1 MPSKIHSG
9 VIVAHLFMGMTAGM
23 VLAEPLEFADLD
35 PPVGNNA
42 QEPTLFA
49 LQDDR
54 VLLGWTEPHPAGFAV
69 KLSVLEDAEWSA
81 ARTVTVS
88 DELFVNWADFPS
100 VVALDDGT
108 FAAHWLWENSKHDYA
123 YDVKISLSP
132 DEGLT
137 WSAPITPHDDR
148 SVSQHGFVTLQPL
161 EDGSLMSVWLDGRAY
176 DKPLFTSAASNYP
189 DAMQLRATRITPEGT
204 RTDDVLVD
212 AQTCSCCQTSAASLD
227 DGTVLVAYRDRT
239 DAEIRDISVVRHQG
253 GMWSEPTN
261 VHNDGWE
268 ISGCPVNGPAI
279 ATAGQTAA
287 VAWFTAANDK
297 PEVKVAFSSDGG
309 RNFGDLAKVSL
320 GIPAGRVDI
329 LMLDPQTAFVTWVE
343 WANESEVILACQIT
357 TGQQCKDLQLIAR
370 NNGAGSVNFP
380 RTARTNEGVYL
391 SWTQPSNSDD
401 PEPSSTI
408 RTVFASY

>member
-108 FAAHWLWENSKHDYA
+108 FAAHWLWENSKNDYA

-161 EDGSLMSVWLDGRAY
+161 EDGSLMSVWLDGG
-176 DKPLFTSAASNYP
+176 PTSA
-189 DAMQLRATRITPEGT
+189 R
-204 RTDDVLVD
+204 
-212 AQTCSCCQTSAASLD
+212 
-227 DGTVLVAYRDRT
+227 
-239 DAEIRDISVVRHQG
+239 
-253 GMWSEPTN
+253 
-261 VHNDGWE
+261 
-268 ISGCPVNGPAI
+268 
-279 ATAGQTAA
+279 
-287 VAWFTAANDK
+287 
-297 PEVKVAFSSDGG
+297 
-309 RNFGDLAKVSL
+309 
-320 GIPAGRVDI
+320 
-329 LMLDPQTAFVTWVE
+329 
-343 WANESEVILACQIT
+343 
-357 TGQQCKDLQLIAR
+357 
-370 NNGAGSVNFP
+370 
-380 RTARTNEGVYL
+380 
-391 SWTQPSNSDD
+391 
-401 PEPSSTI
+401 
-408 RTVFASY
+408 